1 MSSWRAQAARDC
13 KRSEGE
19 KPVPTDVP
27 ARHRPRVTSE
37 VELVAAFS
45 LLPWFACLLLA
56 HAYPAVAH
64 AYVLLG
70 QLG

>member
-1 MSSWRAQAARDC
+1 
-13 KRSEGE
+13 
-19 KPVPTDVP
+19 
-27 ARHRPRVTSE
+27 